1 MGPEELERIAWPCL
15 AQRAGHPRRCG
26 ATAPYSEHAAGHLLV
41 SAAAPFSEHAACS
54 MAAPYSE
61 HATGSFGF
69 QTGQQQVARAALQG
83 ITTPPLGQCDDVGE
97 GETRKLKARAEGDAR
112 PITRCR
118 EDGFSCHP
126 SMDDLANPSRGG
138 NPANTRRRDD
148 WLSPR
153 TACPEAV
160 WLSPEPL
167 ADQLGEA
174 PLRRQGR
181 PRASPDGPA
190 C

>member
-1 MGPEELERIAWPCL
+1 MPSAEG
-15 AQRAGHPRRCG
+15 RASETLWSGCTVFG
-26 ATAPYSEHAAGHLLV
+26 AHRGHLPVL
-41 SAAAPFSEHAACS
+41 AAAPFSEHAVCS

-61 HATGSFGF
+61 HATGTLLF
-69 QTGQQQVARAALQG
+69 QTGQQQVARAVLQG
-83 ITTPPLGQCDDVGE
+83 ITTPPPCQCDDVGE
-97 GETRKLKARAEGDAR
+97 GGTRKLKARAEGDAR
-112 PITRCR
+112 PITRRR

-167 ADQLGEA
+167 ADQVGEA

-181 PRASPDGPA
+181 PQASPDGPA